1 MATYRQTRE
10 LAPTEAVYLGG
21 LIDGE
26 GTISLFRKHRLDNR
40 QLVISI
46 SSTEASLLTYAKEI
60 VGAGKITSK
69 RTYQPHHTPSGAYV
83 VTNRQALELLRQ
95 VAPHLRSYKAQRAAE
110 ILKDYVRLTPRNGQ
124 YTPQLLA
131 ERQAFIQRV
140 LNLHPNAKPK
150 IQRSL

>member
-1 MATYRQTRE
+1 MSKGGVRRYTGTRFPSIWKTSIIG
-10 LAPTEAVYLGG
+10 AP
-21 LIDGE
+21 
-26 GTISLFRKHRLDNR
+26 
-40 QLVISI
+40 
-46 SSTEASLLTYAKEI
+46 
-60 VGAGKITSK
+60 
-69 RTYQPHHTPSGAYV
+69 
-83 VTNRQALELLRQ
+83 
-95 VAPHLRSYKAQRAAE
+95 RAAE